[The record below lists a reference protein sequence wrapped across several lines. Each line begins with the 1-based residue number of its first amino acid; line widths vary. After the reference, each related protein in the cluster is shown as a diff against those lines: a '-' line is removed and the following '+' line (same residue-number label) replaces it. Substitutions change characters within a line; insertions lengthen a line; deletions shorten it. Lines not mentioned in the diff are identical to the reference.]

1 MNPINHRTREADC
14 FKFCTIEKEI
24 QLFLPSEISINLS
37 YFFLYTKYFLMV
49 WNAFRILSSIAF
61 ETVKSQTEEKQ
72 IISGILVSFS
82 NFSNFRK
89 FRNRLWYEQI
99 SDELSVLLELEYF
112 FIKILTH
119 YKKDLN

>member
-1 MNPINHRTREADC
+1 
-14 FKFCTIEKEI
+14 
-24 QLFLPSEISINLS
+24 
-37 YFFLYTKYFLMV
+37 MV